1 MLRIRGLGTLL
12 ALCGSL
18 AAASCQ
24 MLQNDN
30 LPVYSGSQ
38 SDVVA
43 TAPIAQSPSLP
54 RQSGAGGLAIRP
66 DAVLPTG
73 TSQYGTGQMIGQSR
87 PRRGSTSDGD
97 IRINLAAV
105 PIAAASKAVLGD
117 ILGLNYSVDPKLT
130 APVTVQT
137 SQPVDRE
144 EAVRL
149 FESALRSAGAVIV
162 ESGGTYRVVPADQAP
177 ASLTRINAGGRP
189 SATQIGNGVQ
199 VVQLRYISAAEMKRV
214 LDPMSP
220 PGSVIRADDARNVIT
235 LQGNQNDLATMLEA
249 VQVFDVDVMR
259 GMTTAIV
266 PVRTSQP
273 DAIVEELRTIFGSDR
288 DGPTRGVVQFVP
300 NRRLGAILVMSPQ
313 QAYVERAKTVI
324 ARLDS
329 HAQGQEQQLFTYS
342 VQNRPVRDLANVL
355 QSVFASE
362 TGNQGNSRTPNTAD
376 SQRQPAVAPRFGAQT
391 VSPFT
396 PQGSGSQGISGPRAP
411 QATGNSFGPTVEQQ
425 QAEAA
430 RQAAVGG
437 PLVSAQQAGLIDPQ
451 HDGPRIRIVADEPN
465 NSLLIFA
472 SSRDYRRIKRVVDNL
487 DVVPNQ
493 VLIEATIAEVTLND
507 DLKFGVRWY
516 FQNRRSSFTFT
527 DAANGA
533 VSSVFPGFSY
543 ALRAANVQVTLD
555 ALNEITNVNVV
566 SSPSL
571 MVLDNRTATLQIG
584 DQVPVATQSGV
595 FTTGAVVNTIS
606 FKDTGVILSVTPRI
620 NESGRVLLDI
630 EQEVSSVA
638 RTTTSG
644 IDSPTIRQRRVKT
657 TVVVNDGEALALG
670 GLIQDQARQGS
681 EQIPVLGDLPI
692 IGNIFRQKTDG
703 VVKTEL
709 LIMITPR
716 VVRDQNEARRVTEE
730 FRRSIGL
737 YLPASRMRRP
747 GIAENVQRVLR

>member
-1 MLRIRGLGTLL
+1 MASWRFCLV
-12 ALCGSL
+12 L
-18 AAASCQ
+18 AAALGLASCQ
-24 MLQNDN
+24 ALRNDN
-30 LPVYSGSQ
+30 LPVYSGGQADGSATSPLTGPSQ
-38 SDVVA
+38 SGR
-43 TAPIAQSPSLP
+43 PRMSEGIAIGPDPALPSVN
-54 RQSGAGGLAIRP
+54 SH
-66 DAVLPTG
+66 
-73 TSQYGTGQMIGQSR
+73 YGTGEMIGR
-87 PRRGSTSDGD
+87 PRARATGDRDGD
-97 IRINLAAV
+97 IRISLAAV
-105 PIAAASKAVLGD
+105 PIPAASKAVLGD
-117 ILGLNYSVDPKLT
+117 ILGLNYTVDPRLNAPLT
-130 APVTVQT
+130 IQT

-149 FESALRSAGAVIV
+149 FEAALRSAGAAIV
-162 ESGGTYRVVPADQAP
+162 ESGGIHRVVPVDQAP
-177 ASLTRINAGGRP
+177 ASLTRINTGGRP
-189 SATQIGNGVQ
+189 ATTQIGNGVQ
-199 VVQLRYISAAEMKRV
+199 IVQLRYISAAEMKRV

-235 LQGNQNDLATMLEA
+235 LQGSQNDLAAMLEA
-249 VQVFDVDVMR
+249 VHVFDVDVMR

-273 DAIVEELRTIFGSDR
+273 DAIVDELRTIFGSDR

-313 QAYVERAKTVI
+313 RAYVDRAKSVI

-329 HAQGQEQQLFTYS
+329 HAQGQEQQLFTYA

-355 QSVFASE
+355 QSVFAAE
-362 TGNQGNSRTPNTAD
+362 TGYQSAGGRPSNATET
-376 SQRQPAVAPRFGAQT
+376 QRPPTVAPRFGTQT
-391 VSPFT
+391 VSSFAQAGGGG
-396 PQGSGSQGISGPRAP
+396 QGTMGQRAGQISGSA
-411 QATGNSFGPTVEQQ
+411 FGPSVEQQ
-425 QAEAA
+425 QAEAS
-430 RQAAVGG
+430 RQTAVGG
-437 PLVSAQQAGLIDPQ
+437 PLVSAQQAGLGDSQ
-451 HDGPRIRIVADEPN
+451 REGPRIRIVADEPN
-465 NSLLIFA
+465 NSLLVFA
-472 SSRDYRRIKRVVDNL
+472 STRDYQRIRRVADSL

-516 FQNRRSSFTFT
+516 FQNRRSSFAFT
-527 DAANGA
+527 DAVNGA
-533 VSSVFPGFSY
+533 ITSVFPGFSY

-644 IDSPTIRQRRVKT
+644 IDSPTIRQRRVRT

-670 GLIQDQARQGS
+670 GLIQDQTRQGS

-692 IGNIFRQKTDG
+692 IGNAFRQKTDG
-703 VVKTEL
+703 LVKTEL

-716 VVRDQNEARRVTEE
+716 VVRDQHEARRVTEE

-737 YLPASRMRRP
+737 YLPQSRMRRP
-747 GIAENVQRVLR
+747 GIEDNVRRVLR